1 MKRQMMEDMVDAR
14 RKKIAVA
21 EAAKAEDRRVS
32 SSGVD
37 IFGVTKKT
45 KMIQKIPIRY
55 FLMPSRFRLSRTL
68 NRLLLAF

>member
-37 IFGVTKKT
+37 IFGVTKK
-45 KMIQKIPIRY
+45 
-55 FLMPSRFRLSRTL
+55 
-68 NRLLLAF
+68 N